1 MTISKETVNE
11 TLQTYLEAK
20 GLSDKNTRT
29 IVSKLHRDV
38 TSQER
43 KEKQEER
50 ERDKKERAREKKIK
64 GRTRT
69 SHGTSCPRIM
79 TKEGELLVEF

>member
-11 TLQTYLEAK
+11 LLQTYLESR
-20 GLSDKNTRT
+20 GLSDKNTKT
-29 IVSKLHRDV
+29 IVSKLHKEV
-38 TSQER
+38 LNQE
-43 KEKQEER
+43 
-50 ERDKKERAREKKIK
+50 KKERQDEREKVKKEKEREKKIR

>member
-11 TLQTYLEAK
+11 LLQTYLENK
-20 GLSDKNTRT
+20 GLSDKNTKT
-29 IVSKLHRDV
+29 IVSKLHREV
-38 TSQER
+38 ASQER
-43 KEKQEER
+43 KERQDEKER
-50 ERDKKERAREKKIK
+50 ERKEKEREKKIK